1 MDKKELLAAIRNMNM
16 AEFLAINLPQMVKRS
31 VAVGVSSDEES
42 RKEKDT
48 TQCSVTMVF
57 DTTWTIGDLFDRL
70 MSSNSP
76 KVSVQAVLRKKKDC
90 PKTFTWNVNKSGA
103 KSAIDSREVAI
114 ELLMSKGLSR
124 EKAEFFID
132 NIEKVDLDNIEKVDL
147 DSNTEA
153 EA

>member
-1 MDKKELLAAIRNMNM
+1 MDKKELVAAIANMNM
-16 AEFLAINLPQMVKRS
+16 ADFLSLKLPQMVKRS
-31 VAVGVSSDEES
+31 VAIGVSSDEES

-57 DTTWTIGDLFDRL
+57 DTTWTISDLIDRL

-76 KVSVQAVLRKKKDC
+76 KVSVQAVLRKKDIC

-103 KSAIDSREVAI
+103 RSAVDSREVAI
-114 ELLMSKGLSR
+114 ELLMSKGLTR

-132 NIEKVDLDNIEKVDL
+132 NVDKVNLDEE
-147 DSNTEA
+147 SEA
-153 EA
+153 